1 VRLIQ
6 KEASAK
12 DIKIDVSFSEDE
24 LATRIDSDRLSQC
37 LLNLYINALQSM
49 DDGGHLSIQSAKST
63 DGRINI
69 QVSDTGAGINPDHV
83 NRIFDPYYT
92 TKPKGTGLGLAIVH
106 KIVEG
111 HDGQIKVRSILGQG
125 STFTISLP
133 VRTTT

>member
-1 VRLIQ
+1 M
-6 KEASAK
+6 
-12 DIKIDVSFSEDE
+12 
-24 LATRIDSDRLSQC
+24 LATHIDADRLSQC

-49 DDGGHLSIQSAKST
+49 EKGGRLSVQSARSK
-63 DGRINI
+63 DGRINL
-69 QVSDTGAGINPDHV
+69 QVHDTGAGINPEDL

-125 STFTISLP
+125 STFTIMLP
-133 VRTTT
+133 IRSTT